1 MDKFHR
7 NKPAIRIKVI
17 SMGNAET
24 GKGGIV
30 ESHLSFIKACQTLI
44 NYIS

>member
-7 NKPAIRIKVI
+7 NKPAIPIKVI

-24 GKGGIV
+24 GKVGIV
-30 ESHLSFIKACQTLI
+30 ETHLSFFNACQTLI

>member
-17 SMGNAET
+17 IMGNTET
-24 GKGGIV
+24 GKVGIV
-30 ESHLSFIKACQTLI
+30 QSHLSFFKACQTLI

>member
-7 NKPAIRIKVI
+7 NKTAIRIKVI

-24 GKGGIV
+24 GKV
-30 ESHLSFIKACQTLI
+30 EWKDDFFRNLSIL
-44 NYIS
+44 